1 MVENG
6 YTIYYY
12 NCGEKS
18 GMLWSEL
25 ASEAMGTSTF
35 EHFDGLYGMMYYI
48 LKNSYAARSMQEY
61 ESAKQLK
68 ESIWNQIYTK
78 YPFLM
83 LEDNYKYE
91 LATTSEELLK
101 MSQLVFKGKKQ
112 PEKGYSVSIIDVH
125 SLTGYIGQEL
135 KPGQGILLDASEYYD
150 EYDDLYAALS
160 QYLFITDVS
169 YSLRSDAD
177 ISITVNSIKY
187 QEKLLQSLV
196 KLIR

>member
-1 MVENG
+1 M
-6 YTIYYY
+6 
-12 NCGEKS
+12 
-18 GMLWSEL
+18 
-25 ASEAMGTSTF
+25 
-35 EHFDGLYGMMYYI
+35 
-48 LKNSYAARSMQEY
+48 
-61 ESAKQLK
+61 
-68 ESIWNQIYTK
+68 
-78 YPFLM
+78 
-83 LEDNYKYE
+83 
-91 LATTSEELLK
+91 
-101 MSQLVFKGKKQ
+101 
-112 PEKGYSVSIIDVH
+112 IDIH